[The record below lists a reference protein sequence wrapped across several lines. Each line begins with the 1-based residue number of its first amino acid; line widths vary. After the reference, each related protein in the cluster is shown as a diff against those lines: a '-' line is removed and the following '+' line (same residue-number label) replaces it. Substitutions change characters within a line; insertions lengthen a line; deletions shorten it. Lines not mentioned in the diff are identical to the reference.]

1 MDDKRTRILTGLAL
15 SATIVF
21 WASAFAGIR
30 VALTAYTPGEVAF
43 LRYLTASIL
52 LAVYALA
59 TRMPLPKLRDVPML
73 ALAGFLGFTAY
84 NMFLNTGEMTVP
96 AGVASFI
103 IASEVGII
111 ALIARLFLKEH
122 PGGWGWVGV
131 LLCIAGV
138 GIISLVPQLGG
149 GPASSA
155 AVTEG
160 AGAGGGGIG
169 GPGLPVSV
177 GALLVFGATLSVSIY
192 SVMHKPLLR
201 RYTPI
206 QFTTYA
212 IWAGT
217 VFLFFFAPRA
227 LGSVSGAP
235 AGPTI
240 AIIYMAVLPGVAG
253 YFGWSYVLS
262 NMPASRAGS
271 FLTLFPVLAV
281 LIAWV
286 WLGEVPEP
294 VSFAGS
300 GVVLAGIVLVNRKGF
315 KVKPG

>member
-1 MDDKRTRILTGLAL
+1 MDDKRTRVLTGIAL
-15 SATIVF
+15 SATIIF
-21 WASAFAGIR
+21 WASAFAAIR

-43 LRYLTASIL
+43 LRYLTASVV

-59 TRMPLPKLRDVPML
+59 VRMPLPKLRDVPML
-73 ALAGFLGFTAY
+73 AVAGFLGFTAY

-131 LLCIAGV
+131 LLCIMGV
-138 GIISLVPQLGG
+138 GIISLVPRLVGTVSAG
-149 GPASSA
+149 TPAN
-155 AVTEG
+155 
-160 AGAGGGGIG
+160 AGGTDFD
-169 GPGLPVSV
+169 LPLSI

-192 SVMHKPLLR
+192 SVMHKPLLK

-206 QFTTYA
+206 QFITYA

-217 VFLFFFAPRA
+217 IFLFFFAPRA
-227 LGSVSGAP
+227 LGSVPEAP
-235 AGPTI
+235 AGPTL
-240 AIIYMAVLPGVAG
+240 AILYMAVLPGVAG

-262 NMPASRAGS
+262 NMPASQAGS
-271 FLTLFPVLAV
+271 FLTLFPVLAMV
-281 LIAWV
+281 IAWV
-286 WLGEVPEP
+286 WLGEIPEP
-294 VSFAGS
+294 GS
-300 GVVLAGIVLVNRKGF
+300 LVGSVVVLSGIVLVNRKGF
-315 KVKPG
+315 KVTSG